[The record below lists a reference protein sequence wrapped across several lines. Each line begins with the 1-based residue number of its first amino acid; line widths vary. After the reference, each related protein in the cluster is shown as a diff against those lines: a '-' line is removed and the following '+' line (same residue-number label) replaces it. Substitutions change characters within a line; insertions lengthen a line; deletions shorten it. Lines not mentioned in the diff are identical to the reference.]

1 MNKEGMCSM
10 LTATCRWVPARL
22 IAAHCKA
29 NPENPDQKAVCEAN
43 KHNQQVCG
51 ALAAFCD
58 WVPAEKV
65 YDGKSG
71 GSMSGEPMSEEDMSA
86 FSEPESPTVGPDD
99 GKCRAIPGIPGF
111 AAHDIN
117 CGAMNKEGMCSML
130 TATCRWV
137 PARLIAAHCKAKP
150 DQPNQKAVCQANRNN
165 GMVCTRLPQFCD
177 WVPAEKV
184 YD

>member
-1 MNKEGMCSM
+1 MAMLLLCMMLVATHALREMEGAKELSAGSFG
-10 LTATCRWVPARL
+10 
-22 IAAHCKA
+22 
-29 NPENPDQKAVCEAN
+29 AVE
-43 KHNQQVCG
+43 
-51 ALAAFCD
+51 
-58 WVPAEKV
+58 
-65 YDGKSG
+65 
-71 GSMSGEPMSEEDMSA
+71 
-86 FSEPESPTVGPDD
+86 TD